1 MNKLKYIDALRG
13 IAVLAVILIHSG
25 SYGNVP
31 LSPTIDSLIREGAR
45 GVQLFYLASAFTLFL
60 SFKNRFSKETFPVRN
75 FFIRRF
81 FRIAPMYY
89 VGICYYILQN
99 GLGAIFAPENPSITP
114 LAIIANVLF
123 IHGFSPYWLNSV
135 VPGGWSIGVEM
146 MFYAIVPLLFFTIK
160 NLNHA
165 FNFLLL
171 SLVFGVLFR
180 VVLENYCT
188 MDAKSLW
195 YDYLFLCFPNQL
207 PIFALGIM
215 MYFIICEDKS
225 QNKISPISLL
235 LLALLI
241 FAAQIGLRIP
251 ILAHLM
257 LPNHFVFGIA
267 FFILAIGL
275 SKIEITVIVNP
286 VIIYIGKISFSMYLV
301 HFAVLHL
308 LSINNYI
315 DYNANSILNLAI
327 KYIVVVVISAIFS
340 TIFYRI
346 IEVPFQNIGKKLIN
360 KLENNHIK

>member
-13 IAVLAVILIHSG
+13 IAVLAVILIHAG

-31 LSPTIDSLIREGAR
+31 LSPTIDSLVREGAR

-60 SFKNRFSKETFPVRN
+60 SFKNRFSKEAFPIRN

-89 VGICYYILQN
+89 IGICYYILQN
-99 GLGAIFAPENPSITP
+99 GFGAIFAPENPNITP
-114 LAIIANVLF
+114 LGITTNVLF
-123 IHGFSPYWLNSV
+123 LHSFSPYWLNSI

-146 MFYAIVPLLFFTIK
+146 MFYAIVPLLFFKIK

-171 SLVFGVLFR
+171 SLVFSVLFR
-180 VVLENYCT
+180 VILENSYT
-188 MDAKSLW
+188 IDEKSLW

-215 MYFIICEDKS
+215 MYFIVCEDKS
-225 QNKISPISLL
+225 QHKISPISLL
-235 LLALLI
+235 LAASMI
-241 FAAQIGLRIP
+241 FMAQIGLRVP

-275 SKIEITVIVNP
+275 SKIEIKIIVN
-286 VIIYIGKISFSMYLV
+286 VITIYIGKISFSMYLV
-301 HFAVLHL
+301 HFAVLHI
-308 LSINNYI
+308 LSMNNYI
-315 DYNANSILNLAI
+315 DYHTNSILNLII
-327 KYIVVVVISAIFS
+327 KYMVVVLISAAFS
-340 TIFYRI
+340 TLFYRM
-346 IEVPFQNIGKKLIN
+346 IEVPFQNFGQRLIT
-360 KLENNHIK
+360 KLEK